1 MDATKTIRHQAYD
14 LLCSA
19 KPLDNGTYSPM
30 LVISKQV
37 WPSRPRTIAV
47 RCGEC
52 LTAEDAMNSAYTQ
65 GVEWVLN
72 YG

>member
-1 MDATKTIRHQAYD
+1 MGPTKTFRHQDYD

-19 KPLDNGTYSPM
+19 KPLDNGRFAPT
-30 LVISKQV
+30 LVICKQI

-47 RCGEC
+47 RSTEC
-52 LTAEDAMNSAYTQ
+52 LTEEDAMNSAYTQ